1 MPLDGTTDD
10 PKRARQLDDLARLRA
25 LGMGMAEEVA
35 GLNTRVVSE
44 ETAEA
49 VEACG
54 VLSLAFSRVSRSVR
68 QIVALE
74 EEAMGLRE
82 MRKARERR
90 NADTAEA
97 LRLRLGGLV
106 RERVP
111 GIDKGYL
118 DGLLSDLFRDYDDY
132 DDYEAGD
139 IGPVLARIRTQL
151 SQDREAEAWP
161 APAAEDPYSTLDDE
175 EFERRIMEQLDEV
188 ARRKAEYEAQSEAE
202 RKADAVRRWRGHDP
216 P

>member
-1 MPLDGTTDD
+1 MLTPED

-25 LGMGMAEEVA
+25 LAMGMAEEVA
-35 GLNTRVVSE
+35 SLNSRVVAE

-82 MRKARERR
+82 TRKMKERR
-90 NADTAEA
+90 NADTAGS
-97 LRLRLGGLV
+97 LRLRVGGAV
-106 RERVP
+106 RQRLP
-111 GIDKGYL
+111 GIDREYL
-118 DGLLSDLFRDYDDY
+118 EGLLSDLFRDYDDY
-132 DDYEAGD
+132 DDYETGD
-139 IGPVLARIRTQL
+139 IGPILARVRAQL
-151 SQDREAEAWP
+151 SQDRESEAWP
-161 APAAEDPYSTLDDE
+161 APPNYDDVNLMMERDE
-175 EFERRIMEQLDEV
+175 ELDQRIADEI
-188 ARRKAEYEAQSEAE
+188 ARLAAADAEYEAQTQDERREA
-202 RKADAVRRWRGHDP
+202 AVRRWRGHDP